1 MKSNLAI
8 SRLACIV
15 ALTIAGAA
23 LVFAL
28 YGCESSDEASQDLA
42 PVKIGTMPTEDM
54 LPAWVAEKDG
64 VFADEGID
72 VEIES
77 FDSASALSAAI
88 ASGDVD
94 MAMVDVMRAVKLCES
109 GTSVDLEWVTLGT
122 EADQGAFGVLAPAEA
137 SYSNLSELA
146 DAASSGELAGG
157 VGVAAN
163 TVPEYVYDKL
173 LEEAGIG
180 ADVIPTTEVAS
191 LPERYSLLMS
201 GNLAAAALPGSLLEL
216 GVANGLKLLAD
227 DTAGENLSCS
237 VMIARSDFAADHME
251 EIMKVAKAWDIAVD
265 SISSDPGAY
274 AALLAEKANI
284 NSAIADTYPI
294 SDYPYALDGDSLA
307 HPESGLV
314 EPQIEWML
322 EKGYLT
328 KDASYDQAD
337 GTVSFD

>member
-1 MKSNLAI
+1 MGNKLSINRSVSIFAL
-8 SRLACIV
+8 IV
-15 ALTIAGAA
+15 AAA
-23 LVFAL
+23 MVFCAL
-28 YGCESSDEASQDLA
+28 YGCGSSDDAHIDFA
-42 PVKIGTMPTEDM
+42 PIKIGTMPTEDM

-64 VFADEGID
+64 IFADEGID

-109 GTSVDLEWVTLGT
+109 GTPVVLEWVTLGT
-122 EADQGAFGVLAPAEA
+122 EAAQGVFGVLAPAQA
-137 SYSNLSELA
+137 PYSTLNELA
-146 DAASSGELAGG
+146 DAASAGEVASG

-173 LEEAGIG
+173 LEEAGVG

-191 LPERYSLLMS
+191 LPERYSLLVS

-216 GVANGLKLLAD
+216 GVANGMKLLAD
-227 DTAGENLSCS
+227 DSVGENLSCS
-237 VMIARSDFAADHME
+237 VMIARSGFAADHTE
-251 EIMKVAKAWDIAVD
+251 EIAKVAKAWDLAVD

-274 AALLAEKANI
+274 VMLLAQKANI
-284 NSAIADTYPI
+284 NSAIAETYPI
-294 SDYPYALDGDSLA
+294 SDYPYALAGSSLA
-307 HPESGLV
+307 HPATDLV
-314 EPQIEWML
+314 EPQIAWML

-328 KDASYDQAD
+328 KDAAYDEAA
-337 GTVSFD
+337 GTISFE